1 MGSVQR
7 RERSGEVSYRARVP
21 GPDRREVSRT
31 FRRKVD
37 AEQWVREQ
45 KTRRQR
51 GEWLDRWAATRQGRP
66 STLARDESYMRNHL
80 RPRFGETPV
89 AAIRLP
95 DVVEWVGELQ
105 GKGLAPATI
114 GKAHQL
120 LTAAMQ
126 AALDAGLIAS
136 SPCRNVPLPKVERH
150 EMQFLTHAELARLAA
165 AMDERYRALVLVLGY
180 GGLRIGEAAAL
191 RPSRLHPARREV
203 EVAETA
209 AWVRGHLHLGQP
221 KSRAGLRRVAL
232 PEPVWDALT
241 EHVQSYA
248 TEWVF
253 PAPGGGVLQPT
264 SSRRRFWQPAT
275 EAAGLAG
282 LRVHDL
288 RHTAVSLW
296 IEAGADVKR
305 VAGRAGHSSVA
316 FTLDRYGHLYPDAD
330 AALADRLG
338 EAMAAARDGGNV
350 VALRPGS
357 RSACGP
363 SAAPASP
370 SMNQGRRRVVRKP
383 ALTCGLA

>member
-1 MGSVQR
+1 MGSIQR
-7 RERSGEVSYRARVP
+7 RERSGKVSYRARVRT
-21 GPDRREVSRT
+21 PDRRQVSRSFT
-31 FRRKVD
+31 RKVD

-45 KTRRQR
+45 ETRRQR
-51 GEWLDRWAATRQGRP
+51 GEWLDPAAGKLAYGEWLDRWASTRQGRP

-80 RPRFGETPV
+80 RPRFAETPV
-89 AAIRLP
+89 AAIRQP

-120 LTAAMQ
+120 FAASMQ
-126 AALDAGLIAS
+126 AAVDAGLIAS
-136 SPCRNVPLPKVERH
+136 SPCRNVPLPQVEKHQAR
-150 EMQFLTHAELARLAA
+150 FLTHAELARLAD

-191 RPSRLHPARREV
+191 RPSRLHPARREL

-209 AWVRGHLHLGQP
+209 AWVKGHLHLNAP
-221 KSRAGLRRVAL
+221 KTAAGRRRVAL

-241 EHVQSYA
+241 DHVQRYA
-248 TEWVF
+248 TDWVF

-264 SSRRRFWQPAT
+264 SWRRRFWHPAT
-275 EAAGLAG
+275 QAAGLEG
-282 LRVHDL
+282 LRIHDL

-296 IEAGADVKR
+296 IEHGADIKR
-305 VAGRAGHSSVA
+305 VQSRAGHSSVT

-330 AALADRLG
+330 TALADRLG
-338 EAMAAARDGGNV
+338 EAMAAARDEGNV

-357 RSACGP
+357 
-363 SAAPASP
+363 
-370 SMNQGRRRVVRKP
+370 
-383 ALTCGLA
+383 